1 MIEAAVDIGRPT
13 AAQSLAKC
21 VPTTK
26 DDLMNVRMPDV
37 EVRYGSAPRAGDGAG
52 AAANG
57 ARIWAATAVPAG
69 GLVRGIGALGQRQAD
84 SADHDGASST
94 QPAGDGAAGWRACRR
109 ALACTRTP

>member
-1 MIEAAVDIGRPT
+1 
-13 AAQSLAKC
+13 
-21 VPTTK
+21 
-26 DDLMNVRMPDV
+26 MNVRMPDV

-57 ARIWAATAVPAG
+57 ARIWAAPAVPAG
-69 GLVRGIGALGQRQAD
+69 GLDRGIGALGQRQAET
-84 SADHDGASST
+84 ADHDGVSSM